1 MQHYLFLDLV
11 MFLRTAQIILAVT
24 SVPASLDM
32 KGMVTDAKVR
42 LFHFTYFIFYTFGAD
57 TFRG

>member
-42 LFHFTYFIFYTFGAD
+42 FFSLFFSTFGAD

>member
-1 MQHYLFLDLV
+1 

-57 TFRG
+57 TFHV